1 MRVFRN
7 KSFTRFAKKAALDD
21 AALLKAVDDAE
32 RGLIDA
38 RLGGGVIKQ
47 RVARPGKGK
56 SGGFRTLVLYKAH
69 ALAFFVHGFA
79 KNDRD
84 NIGRDELTA
93 LKLLASQMLS
103 YDDQAIA
110 NAVQSGTLI
119 EVMRHEKKDKAIS

>member
-1 MRVFRN
+1 MRIFRN
-7 KSFTRFAKKAALDD
+7 KSFTRIAKRAGLDD
-21 AALLKAVDDAE
+21 ATLRKAVVDAE

-38 RLGGGVIKQ
+38 KLGGGVIKQ

-56 SGGFRTLVLYKAH
+56 SAGFRTIILYKAH

-84 NIGRDELTA
+84 NIEDNELAA

-103 YDDQAIA
+103 YDDRAIA
-110 NAVQSGTLI
+110 KAVESGTLI
-119 EVMRHEKKDKAIS
+119 EVAGDEKDKAVS